1 MKNEKRNAIAIVD
14 YNMGNLG
21 SVMNAFAKVGSS
33 SELVSD
39 PDRLEQYDRIVLPGV
54 GAFPD
59 AMKALTST
67 GMDEAIRQFARSGR
81 PLMGTCLGMQLLF
94 EESEEFGTTQGLRL
108 IPGKV
113 VAFDESKFDHPLKVP
128 HMGWNEM
135 FRGLT
140 SNDLSRSDES
150 FAGLTPA
157 KPNDVSRSGESF
169 EGMTPSEL
177 FDGLP
182 DAFYLYFVHSYHA
195 VCDDR
200 YAIGKTYYGYAFV
213 SAVQN
218 GNIYGIQ
225 PHPEKSHNNGLK
237 IIENFTKL

>member
-21 SVMNAFAKVGSS
+21 SVMNAFAKVGASS
-33 SELVSD
+33 QLVSD
-39 PDRLEQYDRIVLPGV
+39 PDKLEQYDRIVLPGV

-67 GMDEAIRQFARSGR
+67 GMDEAIRQFSRSGR

-94 EESEEFGTTQGLRL
+94 EESEEFGTTQGLGL

-113 VAFDESKFDHPLKVP
+113 VAFDESKFDHKLKVP
-128 HMGWNEM
+128 HMGWNEL
-135 FRGLT
+135 FVQKK
-140 SNDLSRSDES
+140 
-150 FAGLTPA
+150 TP
-157 KPNDVSRSGESF
+157 
-169 EGMTPSEL
+169 L
-177 FDGLP
+177 FDGLNEE
-182 DAFYLYFVHSYHA
+182 FYLYFVHSYHA
-195 VCDDR
+195 QTDDQ
-200 YAIGKTYYGYAFV
+200 YAIGKTHYGYEFV